1 MACCSGKELAP
12 RSRALGGKEGII
24 IPTHFYNFL
33 PYIIE
38 HSERWAPRFVPEVV
52 SFFLFSDAAAVL
64 RCSHLCVF
72 IAVFFFFFVNENKD
86 HADAAVHFELTVA

>member
-24 IPTHFYNFL
+24 IPTHFHNFL
-33 PYIIE
+33 PHIIE

-52 SFFLFSDAAAVL
+52 SFILFSDAAAVL

-72 IAVFFFFFVNENKD
+72 IAVFFFVVNENKD

>member
-33 PYIIE
+33 PHIIE
-38 HSERWAPRFVPEVV
+38 HLGLCQKSCL
-52 SFFLFSDAAAVL
+52 FFPFSDAVL
-64 RCSHLCVF
+64 RRSHLCVF

-86 HADAAVHFELTVA
+86 HADAAVHFELTEA